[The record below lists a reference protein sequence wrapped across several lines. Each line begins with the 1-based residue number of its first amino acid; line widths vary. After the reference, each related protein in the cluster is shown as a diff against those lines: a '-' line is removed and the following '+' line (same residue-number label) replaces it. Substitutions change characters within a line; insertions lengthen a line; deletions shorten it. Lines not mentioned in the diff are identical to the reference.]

1 MFFKNNYYNL
11 LLCVF
16 LFVFTILVI
25 VIFIGNY
32 EKIETEERL
41 EKGKYMKYILGFLG
55 LFGVIYMIIKN
66 MNKGIVKIFGM
77 NMERGLII
85 YIFVCFLLA
94 FAF

>member
-1 MFFKNNYYNL
+1 
-11 LLCVF
+11 
-16 LFVFTILVI
+16 
-25 VIFIGNY
+25 
-32 EKIETEERL
+32 
-41 EKGKYMKYILGFLG
+41 MKYILGFLG

-66 MNKGIVKIFGM
+66 MNKGVVKIFGM

>member
-16 LFVFTILVI
+16 LFFFSILVI

-32 EKIETEERL
+32 EKIEPEERL
-41 EKGKYMKYILGFLG
+41 EKGKHMKYILGFLG
-55 LFGVIYMIIKN
+55 LFGVMYMIIKN
-66 MNKGIVKIFGM
+66 MNKGVVKIFGM

-85 YIFVCFLLA
+85 YIFMCFLLA